1 MMKIYSNLETQ
12 FMMVNNGKFGGG
24 RIILNP
30 LGILNDGHFE
40 MIFYKGLWGSK
51 ALKMFSQ
58 AKDGGQQNYDTG
70 CKIYRIQ
77 KLRLTNKSVFYN
89 QNTQLEEIRPQDVNI
104 DGEDLIMKKSIT
116 YQCLPNELEIL
127 IDFKKILSKQYN
139 AKL

>member
-1 MMKIYSNLETQ
+1 MMKIYSNIETQ
-12 FMMVNNGKFGGG
+12 FMMVNNGKYGGG

-40 MIFYKGLWGSK
+40 MIFYKGLWGAK

-58 AKDGGQQNYDTG
+58 AKDGGQQNYDKG

-77 KLRLTNKSVFYN
+77 KLRLTNKSIFYN
-89 QNTQLEEIRPQDVNI
+89 QHTQLEEIRPQDVNI
-104 DGEDLIMKKSIT
+104 DGEDLIMKKCIT